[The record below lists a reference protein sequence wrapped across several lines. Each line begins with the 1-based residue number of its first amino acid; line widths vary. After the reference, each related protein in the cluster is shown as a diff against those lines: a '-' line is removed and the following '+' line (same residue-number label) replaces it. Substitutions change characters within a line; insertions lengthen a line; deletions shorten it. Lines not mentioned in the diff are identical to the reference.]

1 MATLLFFNH
10 PAHGHTNPT
19 LPLVTELVR
28 RGERV
33 IYYSTEDFQQ
43 AIEQT
48 GAIFRRYGDA
58 FPFDAA
64 RAPENQF
71 TVLLEHLQASSLI
84 LERLL
89 PSIRAERPDAIL
101 YDQLAVWGPYL
112 AQILNVPTICSVSMF
127 VITPRMILR
136 DPAQIRNRLVSGAL
150 VRRMRQLAARM
161 SATYHIRNVS
171 LFELANNRGQLN
183 IVYTSRAFQP
193 GGDSFDDTYQFV
205 GPSLL
210 PRPDAPAFSFERL
223 DPERPL
229 VYVSLGT
236 LFNAH
241 PELYRHVLAAF
252 ARSRYQLVLSL
263 GHKTPLAAL
272 DDLPANVIVQP
283 SVPQLELLQRAA
295 LFLTHGGMN
304 SVSEAL
310 YYGVP
315 LLCIPQ
321 SADQPWVARRVVQV
335 GAGKMLRRSRVHP
348 QRLRDLAEEILARP
362 SYAQASARLGDTLRA
377 AGGYRRAADEIQQ
390 FLQRTSTYAVPTS
403 HSWRE
408 VFFTK
413 LISMTL

>member
-10 PAHGHTNPT
+10 PAHGDTNPT

-28 RGERV
+28 RGQRV
-33 IYYSTEDFQQ
+33 IYYSSEDFQQ

-48 GAIFRRYGDA
+48 GATFRSYGET

-89 PSIRAERPDAIL
+89 PAIRAERPDAIL

-127 VITPRMILR
+127 VITPRMILS
-136 DPAQIRNRLVSGAL
+136 DPAQIRNRLVSRSL
-150 VRRMRQLAARM
+150 VRQIRQLSAQM
-161 SATYHIRNVS
+161 SATYHVRNVS
-171 LFELANNRGQLN
+171 IFELANNQGQLN

-193 GGDSFDDTYQFV
+193 ESSSFDDTYKFV

-210 PRPDAPAFSFERL
+210 PRASAPAFPYERL

-229 VYVSLGT
+229 IYISLGT
-236 LFNAH
+236 LFNAQ
-241 PELYRHVLAAF
+241 PEFYRQVLAAF
-252 ARSRYQLVLSL
+252 AQSRYQMVLAL

-272 DDLPANVIVQP
+272 GDIPANIIVQP
-283 SVPQLELLQRAA
+283 SVPQLDILQRAA
-295 LFLTHGGMN
+295 LFITHGGMN

-315 LLCIPQ
+315 LLSIPQ
-321 SADQPWVARRVVQV
+321 SADQPWVARRVVQL
-335 GAGKMLRRSRVHP
+335 GAGKMLRRSHVHA
-348 QRLRDLAEEILARP
+348 QQLRDEASEILAHS

-377 AGGYRRAADEIQQ
+377 AGGYMRAANEIQK
-390 FLQRTSTYAVPTS
+390 FLHHTSSYAEHTPD
-403 HSWRE
+403 SWRE
-408 VFFTK
+408 VFFNK
-413 LISMTL
+413 LISMTV

>member
-28 RGERV
+28 RGQRV
-33 IYYSTEDFQQ
+33 VYYSSEDFQQ

-48 GAIFRRYGDA
+48 GATFRSYGEA

-71 TVLLEHLQASSLI
+71 TVLLEHLQASKLI

-127 VITPRMILR
+127 VITPRMIIS
-136 DPAQIRNRLVSGAL
+136 DPAQIRNRLISGTL
-150 VRRMRQLAARM
+150 VRRMRQLSAQI
-161 SATYHIRNVS
+161 SATYQVRNVS
-171 LFELANNRGQLN
+171 LFDLANNRGQLN

-193 GGDSFDDTYQFV
+193 DSNSFDETCQFV

-210 PRPDAPAFSFERL
+210 SRANAPAFPYEKL
-223 DPERPL
+223 DPEMPL
-229 VYVSLGT
+229 IYISLGT

-241 PELYRHVLAAF
+241 PEFYRHALAAF
-252 ARSRYQLVLSL
+252 AQSPYQIVLSL
-263 GHKTPLAAL
+263 GYKTPLAAL
-272 DDLPANVIVQP
+272 GDLPAHVIVQP
-283 SVPQLELLQRAA
+283 SVPQLEILQRAA

-321 SADQPWVARRVVQV
+321 SADQPWVAKRVVQL
-335 GAGKMLRRSRVHP
+335 GAGKMLWRSGIHP
-348 QRLRDLAEEILARP
+348 RRLRSLADEILAHP
-362 SYAQASARLGDTLRA
+362 LYAQASARLGKTLRE
-377 AGGYRRAADEIQQ
+377 AGGYMRAADEIQQ
-390 FLQRTSTYAVPTS
+390 FLLHTTSYAEHTPA
-403 HSWRE
+403 SWRE
-408 VFFTK
+408 VFFNK
-413 LISMTL
+413 LISMMV